1 MMFSSVIQGLE
12 TFSKKKI
19 HIKIGRYYMI
29 SHEAALYQS
38 SNEVDISNNRST
50 YCLIID
56 EWKKEKTHKNLHIKS
71 LFCY

>member
-1 MMFSSVIQGLE
+1 
-12 TFSKKKI
+12 
-19 HIKIGRYYMI
+19 MI